1 MVFFMQKQTSVT
13 SKDILRVYWQ
23 GVWKYK
29 YIVCGSYASMMIGT
43 LIALIPPLYY
53 KKFFDIL
60 SSAQVHTGVLREL
73 IGILVVVFF
82 IHCAEILFQRA
93 SGFLDATLQSR
104 VMADLR
110 ECAFGILLNH
120 SYRFFSDNFTGAL
133 VQKVNRLSRAFERFW
148 DAVIYGFFPLSIR
161 IIGVVVILFF
171 VHTRIA
177 LAMVAWVILFVFFN
191 VVFAKYKLKFDT
203 QRAELESKTNG
214 VLADAITN
222 STTIKLFSGSRNE
235 RNVFHAALDAHRRS
249 VVFSWTLANIN
260 DVIQACLFIILE
272 LVFFVIGVYAW
283 DAGILTI
290 GTLILVQ
297 SYFLQIVGRL
307 WDLGRRIRDVYESMA
322 DSKEMVEI
330 MNMPY
335 EVQDMPG
342 AKNFMITY
350 GKIQFQNVLFRYQ
363 NRKPV
368 IDRLSFTIQPA
379 ERVALIGTSGA
390 GKSTVINLILRFYDI
405 HEGSI
410 LIDGR
415 NISKVSQEN
424 LRAHIGF
431 VPQEPILFHRSLMEN
446 IRYGKRDATDEEVYR
461 ASRLAHCDEFIGAL
475 PLGYDTFVGERGI
488 KLSGGER
495 QRIAIA
501 RVILKNAPILIL
513 DEATSSL
520 DSHSEILIQDA
531 LETVMRGKTTI
542 AIAHRLSTIRKMDRI
557 IVLEN
562 GRIIEEG
569 NHEDLLTRKRG
580 TYKKLWKL
588 QSGGFL
594 LAGANTQEG

>member
-1 MVFFMQKQTSVT
+1 MQKQKSVT
-13 SKDILRVYWQ
+13 TKDILRLYWQ

-29 YIVCGSYASMMIGT
+29 YIVCGSYASMMLGA
-43 LIALIPPLYY
+43 LVGLIPPLYY

-60 SSAQVHTGVLREL
+60 SESHPSDDIISKL
-73 IGILVVVFF
+73 IAILFVVFF
-82 IHCAEILFQRA
+82 IHCIEVVFQRLG
-93 SGFLDATLQSR
+93 GFLDAILQSR

-110 ECAFGILLNH
+110 ERAFGILLNH

-148 DAVIYGFFPLSIR
+148 DAIIYGFFPLSIR
-161 IIGVVVILFF
+161 IVGVVIVLFF
-171 VHTRIA
+171 TNTLIA
-177 LAMVAWVILFVFFN
+177 LAMVVWVVLFIFFN
-191 VVFAKYKLKFDT
+191 IIFARYKLKFDAL
-203 QRAELESKTNG
+203 RAELESKTNG
-214 VLADAITN
+214 ALADAITN
-222 STTIKLFSGSRNE
+222 STTIKLFFGSRNE
-235 RNVFHAALDAHRRS
+235 RNTFHSVLDAHRKS
-249 VVFSWTLANIN
+249 VIFSWTLANIN
-260 DVIQACLFIILE
+260 DVIQAFLFIILE
-272 LVFFVIGVYAW
+272 LVLFSIGVHAW
-283 DAGILTI
+283 NNGALTV
-290 GTLILVQ
+290 GAFILVQ
-297 SYFLQIVGRL
+297 SYFLQIMGRL

-330 MNMPY
+330 MNTPY
-335 EVQDMPG
+335 EVKDS
-342 AKNFMITY
+342 ASVKNFMIKQ
-350 GKIQFQNVLFRYQ
+350 GKIQFQNVLFRYP

-379 ERVALIGTSGA
+379 EKVALIGTSGA
-390 GKSTVINLILRFYDI
+390 GKSTIINLILRFYDI
-405 HEGSI
+405 HGGSI
-410 LIDGR
+410 LVDGR
-415 NISKVSQEN
+415 NIAKVPQEN

-446 IRYGKRDATDEEVYR
+446 IRYGKRDASDEEVYR
-461 ASRLAHCDEFIGAL
+461 ASRLAHCDEFIRSL
-475 PLGYDTFVGERGI
+475 PQGYDTLVGERGI

-520 DSHSEILIQDA
+520 YSHSEILIQDA
-531 LETVMRGKTTI
+531 LEIVMEGKTTI

-562 GRIIEEG
+562 GHITEEG
-569 NHEDLLTRKRG
+569 THAELLQRKKGR
-580 TYKKLWKL
+580 YKKFWKL

-594 LAGANTQEG
+594 MDDAAAEP